1 MSRHAAE
8 RRCHIKEL
16 GVGRGHPLFRAGVSC
31 LVHRDP
37 RFRVVAETSNEIAEV
52 RAALAHDPRIVLI
65 DADLSCDVLENLLD
79 CVAPR
84 PAIVIAAA
92 LEAEACQRAIRHG
105 ASGIVFKTS
114 DPGVLFAAI
123 DTVYRGQ
130 VWLDRSLVPQLFDG
144 EVPPPT
150 NVELLTPRERE
161 IVKVACTGVTNKEI
175 AGRLLITEATV
186 RHHMGSIFAKLGV
199 TTRSELVGF
208 AYRNNLAA

>member
-1 MSRHAAE
+1 EVRTALE
-8 RRCHIKEL
+8 
-16 GVGRGHPLFRAGVSC
+16 
-31 LVHRDP
+31 RDP
-37 RFRVVAETSNEIAEV
+37 KIA
-52 RAALAHDPRIVLI
+52 LI
-65 DADLSCDVLENLLD
+65 DADVSCEVLDELLD

-123 DTVYRGQ
+123 DTVCRGQ

-144 EVPPPT
+144 DAPPPT
-150 NVELLTPRERE
+150 NIESLTPRERE

-175 AGRLLITEATV
+175 A
-186 RHHMGSIFAKLGV
+186 
-199 TTRSELVGF
+199 
-208 AYRNNLAA
+208 